1 MSPSRPITDPER
13 IRALAHPVRLELLE
27 HLGDVEEATA
37 TECAAAVGESVASCS
52 FHLRMLAKYGYI
64 EPAARRGREKPWRL
78 AERGHDLRPSPEVS
92 GSLRAVA
99 ELASLTVTREADRL
113 QRFYAGADTEPDEWI
128 QATTLTSGSTWLT
141 AEEAARVSRALQEA
155 LSEFPDRTADPASRP
170 TGSRRFRVLGSLAPE
185 TPWDRDP
192 DGGAAAVGDG
202 DQDAR

>member
-1 MSPSRPITDPER
+1 MPPSRPITDPER

-37 TECAAAVGESVASCS
+37 TESASAVGESVASCS

-64 EPAARRGREKPWRL
+64 EPAPRRGREKPWRL

-113 QRFYAGADTEPDEWI
+113 QRFYAGADAEPDEWI

-141 AEEAARVSRALQEA
+141 AAEAARVSRALQEA
-155 LSEFPDRTADPASRP
+155 LAEFPARTADPASRP
-170 TGSRRFRVLGSLAPE
+170 ARSRRFRVLGSLAPE

-192 DGGAAAVGDG
+192 DGGAAASTGDEK
-202 DQDAR
+202 RSR